1 MSDTQETP
9 KKPHHRSPEW
19 MAQMRVRAAAKKAEN
34 KKLKEAEKVKQQQER
49 QKKVKEA
56 DEILNPKTKTEPKVE
71 PHVDESI
78 TDDTENEHLNA
89 PKTSHIKKSKKKVI
103 VDSDEEEL
111 DYRSAYY
118 KAKLKMLKSTPQQHT
133 EMPPVAV
140 AYDVAKHNVKQHFNK
155 AMMKNLWSTYFGDSE
170 CPY

>member
-9 KKPHHRSPEW
+9 KKHPHSSPEW

-34 KKLKEAEKVKQQQER
+34 KRIRDAQKTKAEQER
-49 QKKVKEA
+49 QKQLQEA
-56 DEILNPKTKTEPKVE
+56 DEILNPKPKTEPKVE
-71 PHVDESI
+71 PPVDESI

-89 PKTSHIKKSKKKVI
+89 PKTSQNKKSKKKVI
-103 VDSDEEEL
+103 VDSDEEL
-111 DYRSAYY
+111 DYKSAYY

-155 AMMKNLWSTYFGDSE
+155 QVMKNLWSTYFGDSE